1 MWYGQ
6 SLGCAVAGWSMSG
19 NACHQFIRFL
29 LRLYCILYTPD
40 TSMYSTCTLPV
51 TDEEG
56 SRKRPETTIIFGLI
70 INLALDS
77 FRRGLSTKVADN
89 LSYKV
94 GAHFW
99 FRIFKIL
106 FQPFRGQWRCLFCY
120 YYSTALWKISGPGA
134 DKKVGQCRLFIIGCC
149 LGWKP
154 NKQCLRLCV

>member
-70 INLALDS
+70 FNLALDS

-106 FQPFRGQWRCLFCY
+106 FSTLSRLMTMIILLLLQ
-120 YYSTALWKISGPGA
+120 YSTVKNFGA
-134 DKKVGQCRLFIIGCC
+134 RS
-149 LGWKP
+149 
-154 NKQCLRLCV
+154 